1 MAFPDDQIAEL
12 KAAFPGVSQG
22 DEGGT
27 TYFLLP
33 QVALPAGWTPAL
45 IDLLLCPTA
54 RDGYPSRLFFAER
67 PSGSKSFNWNAVR
80 FRILERNWDAFSW
93 NLNRTDLRL
102 AQMVAAFLRA
112 LQ

>member
-1 MAFPDDQIAEL
+1 MAFPDDEIIEL
-12 KAAFPGVSQG
+12 KAMFPGVSQG
-22 DEGGT
+22 DDGSI

-33 QVALPAGWTPAL
+33 QVSLPTGWAPAQV
-45 IDLLLCPTA
+45 DVLLCPTT

-67 PSGSKSFNWNAVR
+67 PSGGKSLNWNAVG

-93 NLNRTDLRL
+93 NLHRTDLRL
-102 AQMVAAFLRA
+102 AQMVAAHLRA